1 MINEALVIL
10 EENKAQRASDIDVI
24 WSFGYGW
31 PGDTGGPMYYG
42 DLIGAEKILD
52 TMRSLAAGDDGAKP
66 AKTLEKLAEHGGK
79 FIDLDL
85 GGLRTG

>member
-31 PGDTGGPMYYG
+31 PLTGGPMFYG
-42 DLIGAEKILD
+42 DLIGAEKILA
-52 TMRSLAAGDDGAKP
+52 TMRALAADNES
-66 AKTLEKLAEHGGK
+66 KTSQN
-79 FIDLDL
+79 
-85 GGLRTG
+85 T